1 MKRSMELLTR
11 IGWVLVIGGTI
22 GLATA
27 SGTVGF
33 IWILNFCYTYLL
45 GSGDSYGGL
54 QSGFAVLLLFAIP
67 VVGGFLVGVIRARLP
82 RGSIQG
88 PADVVE
94 SVQTFRGEIP
104 LSVGVLSV
112 TASLVGL
119 GVGASGG
126 QYGPLVHLGATVGST
141 IARFMG

>member
-1 MKRSMELLTR
+1 MKRSMEILTR

-94 SVQTFRGEIP
+94 SFRP
-104 LSVGVLSV
+104 
-112 TASLVGL
+112 
-119 GVGASGG
+119 SGG
-126 QYGPLVHLGATVGST
+126 KSHYRSVYGLFLPA
-141 IARFMG
+141 